1 MSRVIF
7 NNQPKAQQIDTG
19 RVDVACFVGLVRVL
33 AGATVPAASASWL
46 RTLGYSSAQIA
57 AIQDVPVLLESW
69 AAFNSIFDSGGS
81 GADFGTDYLAAT
93 VCSFFAQGGRRCYVV
108 RVGDPVAPTDDD
120 AAKAAKLA
128 ALLPNINYSPNDA
141 TTRTGVCSLSVLE
154 DVSFVVTPDLP
165 ALCASAPTG
174 AIGQIPAVPTGPEEF
189 VECAQADVTPQQYR
203 VYTATAPRL
212 TTTDYAGWAGSIAA
226 ILNYLVSGTIRNE
239 LNLREMQLVAAFP
252 LPQEM
257 DAAAAAENPS
267 SEDLAQDIHAIIH
280 AQMPEFTVPNG
291 VVTSAN
297 ISSAFLQLGYPWLK
311 TTTSNVLLES
321 LEPPDGVLTGLLAR
335 NALKRGT
342 FTSATKIAPSAVY
355 DVWPALPAQELK
367 SSSTPLVW
375 NNTSP
380 KPLIERLS
388 LFGFTPTGLRL
399 LSDVTAYPGE
409 SYRSAPV
416 NRLVSVICRAAR
428 LNGQSAIFDNNGPA
442 LWGRVQRSLQNLMT
456 SLWSLNALN
465 GASVADA
472 FSVRCDQST
481 MTQNDLDNGRLLA
494 KVTFAAASTIETISV
509 TLAMQ
514 TGGTSTQQITA
525 NLAEA
530 T

>member
-7 NNQPKAQQIDTG
+7 NNQPNAPQIDTG
-19 RVDVACFVGLVRVL
+19 RADVAWLVGLVRGR
-33 AGATVPAASASWL
+33 AGATVPAAAAGWL
-46 RTLGYSSAQIA
+46 RTLGYSAAQIA
-57 AIQDVPVLLESW
+57 AIKDVPVLLENW
-69 AAFNSIFDSGGS
+69 AAFNSIFDQGGT

-93 VCSFFAQGGRRCYVV
+93 VCSFFGQGGRRCYVV
-108 RVGDPVAPTDDD
+108 RVGDPVAPTDNDT
-120 AAKAAKLA
+120 AKAAKLT
-128 ALLPNINYSPNDA
+128 ALLPNINYSPGDA

-165 ALCASAPTG
+165 VLSASAPTG
-174 AIGQIPAVPTGPEEF
+174 AVGQIPFVPTGPEEF
-189 VECAQADVTPQQYR
+189 VECAQGDVTPQQYR

-212 TTTDYAGWAGSIAA
+212 TTSDYAAWAKSIAA
-226 ILNYLVSGTIRNE
+226 ILTYLVSGTIRNE

-257 DAAAAAENPS
+257 DAAAVTENPS
-267 SEDLAQDIHAIIH
+267 SEDLAQDIHEIIN
-280 AQMPEFTVPNG
+280 AQMPEFPVPDG
-291 VVTSAN
+291 LVTPAN

-311 TTTSNVLLES
+311 TTTSDVLLES
-321 LEPPDGVLTGLLAR
+321 LEPPDGVLVGLLAR

-342 FTSATKIAPSAVY
+342 FTSATKITPSAVY
-355 DVWPALPAQELK
+355 DLWPELPSHELK
-367 SSSTPLVW
+367 SSKTPLVW

-409 SYRSAPV
+409 TYRSAPV
-416 NRLVSVICRAAR
+416 NRLVSVICRASR
-428 LNGQSAIFDNNGPA
+428 LTGEPAMFEQNGPA

-456 SLWSLNALN
+456 TLWGLNALD
-465 GASVADA
+465 GASAADA

-494 KVTFAAASTIETISV
+494 NVTFAAASTIETISV

-514 TGGTSTQQITA
+514 TGGTSTQQISA